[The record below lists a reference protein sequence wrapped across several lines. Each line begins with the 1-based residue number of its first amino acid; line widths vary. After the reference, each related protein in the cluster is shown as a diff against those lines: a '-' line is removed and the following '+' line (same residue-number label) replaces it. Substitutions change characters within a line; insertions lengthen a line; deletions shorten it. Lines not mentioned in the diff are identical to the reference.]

1 MLKLTYGYLITDK
14 NIYIF
19 IICCRLSANIAE
31 CLKSLFV
38 LFAGHFIKHAAIL
51 LSNNNPAIIEEPQEM
66 TLPEESSKIELVEA
80 ILLTLYR
87 VFSYDAHNFVSQ
99 ERFEILAQ
107 PIVDQ
112 LENTLGSTEDYEK
125 RASELVVPCIAAFAS
140 AIPDDSLHKQ
150 LVYQTLLKT
159 RHTKPYIR
167 TAALNA
173 LVSESLY
180 FVKLIVLIIIG

>member
-1 MLKLTYGYLITDK
+1 MH
-14 NIYIF
+14 
-19 IICCRLSANIAE
+19 ICCRLSANIAE

-38 LFAGHFIKHAAIL
+38 LFAGHFLKHAAVL
-51 LSNNNPAIIEEPQEM
+51 LSSNNPALMEEPQEM
-66 TLPEESSKIELVEA
+66 TLTQESSKIELVEA

-87 VFSYDAHNFVSQ
+87 VFSYNAHNFVNQ

-112 LENTLGSTEDYEK
+112 LENTLGTIEDYEK
-125 RASELVVPCIAAFAS
+125 RADELMVPCIAAFAS

-159 RHTKPYIR
+159 RHSKPHVR
-167 TAALNA
+167 SAALNA
-173 LVSESLY
+173 LVSNFFL
-180 FVKLIVLIIIG
+180 FLFN